1 MAVACK
7 LFIAKP
13 LYQPMLFYLQHL
25 AEPYV
30 VNYLK
35 EKVNEFVI
43 CIVDSIWLRLRKEGM
58 WAYM

>member
-1 MAVACK
+1 
-7 LFIAKP
+7 
-13 LYQPMLFYLQHL
+13 MLFYLQHI
-25 AEPYV
+25 AEPYT
-30 VNYLK
+30 VNYFK